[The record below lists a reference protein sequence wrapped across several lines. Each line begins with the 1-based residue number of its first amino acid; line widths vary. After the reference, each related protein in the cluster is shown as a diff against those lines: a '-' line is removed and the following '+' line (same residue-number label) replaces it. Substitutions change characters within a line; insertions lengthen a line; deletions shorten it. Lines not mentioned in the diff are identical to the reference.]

1 MNEDQR
7 EKCKAIAKHYGKRK
21 QKLQTIQELTELIM
35 ELTKRDDQ
43 KQDRSEY
50 IAKLVDEIADC
61 EIMIAQ
67 IESLYMISEFEIRQR
82 IDFKLNRQLERIGNE
97 VRDE

>member
-21 QKLQTIQELTELIM
+21 QKMQAIQELTELIM

-50 IAKLVDEIADC
+50 ISKLVGEIADC
-61 EIMIAQ
+61 KIMIEQ
-67 IESLYMISEFEIRQR
+67 IRALYDITDFDIREQ
-82 IDFKLNRQLERIGNE
+82 IDFKLNRQLERISNE
-97 VRDE
+97 QEER

>member
-7 EKCKAIAKHYGKRK
+7 EKCNAIAKHYGKRK
-21 QKLQTIQELTELIM
+21 QKLQAIQELTELIM

-50 IAKLVDEIADC
+50 ISKLVDEIADC
-61 EIMIAQ
+61 KIMIAQ
-67 IESLYMISEFEIRQR
+67 IESLYMISEFEIRRQ